1 MKGLAGQVIL
11 VTGARG
17 NVGAAVAEELASC
30 GASLVCG
37 DASALPGTDGD
48 NRLQMGGL
56 DLSDPK
62 DAARLVAAGLERF
75 GHIDALINTIGGFRA
90 ARVTDAA
97 LADWDFLFGVN
108 ARVALVVSAAVIP
121 AMAARGYGRIVHISA
136 GSAMR
141 GSAGTAV
148 YSAAKAA
155 VLRVTEAI
163 ADEHGDHGIVCNC
176 ILPSTIDTPQN
187 RAAMPDAS
195 HEAWVTPS
203 SIAKLA
209 AFLASDNA
217 GAITGAAIPVTR
229 RYGG

>member
-1 MKGLAGQVIL
+1 MRGLAGQVVL

-17 NVGAAVAEELASC
+17 NVGAAVVEELARC

-37 DASALPGTDGD
+37 DASPLPEADRD
-48 NRLQMGGL
+48 NKLQIGGL
-56 DLSDPK
+56 DLADPK
-62 DAARLVAAGLERF
+62 DASRLVAAGLERF

-121 AMAARGYGRIVHISA
+121 AMAARGYGRIVHLSA
-136 GSAMR
+136 GSALR
-141 GSAGTAV
+141 SSEGTAV

-163 ADEHGDHGIVCNC
+163 ADEQGDHGIVCNC

-195 HEAWVTPS
+195 HETWVTPS
-203 SIAKLA
+203 SIAKVA
-209 AFLASDNA
+209 AFLASDMA
-217 GAITGAAIPVTR
+217 GAITGAAIPVAR